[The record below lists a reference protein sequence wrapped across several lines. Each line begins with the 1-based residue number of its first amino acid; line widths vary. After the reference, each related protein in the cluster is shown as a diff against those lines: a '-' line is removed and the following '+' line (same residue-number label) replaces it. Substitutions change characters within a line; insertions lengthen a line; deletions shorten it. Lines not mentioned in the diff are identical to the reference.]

1 MRGAGAGPGER
12 RVQVPANLDGP
23 SFRDRLVA
31 DGTAASVD
39 PLTAVKLWENPCWLS
54 FRINYLALA
63 FNNPVYG
70 LIDTDAGIKRPEFV
84 VLYSLYLKDGV
95 AAKDICVS
103 SGFPKNTISRAIQV
117 LLERKLVRRDEDI
130 ADRRSF
136 CLRLTQAGRDLVA
149 TYMAPMIERERVML
163 AALTPAE
170 RAMLNDLLAKMV
182 VDSANWP
189 AASSLVP
196 VPNPEEPLKEDI

>member
-1 MRGAGAGPGER
+1 MH
-12 RVQVPANLDGP
+12 QPANLDGP
-23 SFRDRLVA
+23 SHRDRILA
-31 DGTAASVD
+31 DGTGAALD

-63 FNNPVYG
+63 FNTPVYG
-70 LIDTDAGIKRPEFV
+70 QIEHSAGIKRPEFV

-117 LLERKLVRRDEDI
+117 LLERALIRRDEDA

-136 CLRLTQAGRDLVA
+136 SLRLTPAGRDLVA
-149 TYMAPMIERERVML
+149 AHMAPMIERERAML
-163 AALTPAE
+163 ATLTPAE
-170 RAMLNDLLAKMV
+170 RALLNELLAKMV

-189 AASSLVP
+189 QAGAPAAPSSP
-196 VPNPEEPLKEDI
+196 